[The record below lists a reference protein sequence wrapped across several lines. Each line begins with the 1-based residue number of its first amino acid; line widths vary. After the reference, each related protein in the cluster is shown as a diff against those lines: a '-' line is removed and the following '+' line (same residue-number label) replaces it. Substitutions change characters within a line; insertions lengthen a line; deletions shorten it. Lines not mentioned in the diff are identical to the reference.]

1 MRSHQIVEV
10 KRRLDGTEARFDCE
24 PLLVEAGRR
33 AVILYVLDRSW
44 QVEGIALR
52 PGTQTYA
59 HFWIDRPY
67 NAYQWV
73 DGERTVGTYF
83 NVGPCDEISSARV
96 GWTDYVVD
104 ILVTP
109 DGTATVLDEGE
120 LGAETPQRIPDPSV
134 HRRHA
139 RSDTP
144 RRRGARREHR
154 SRDEAPSRRCLTV
167 LTQSKLHR

>member
-109 DGTATVLDEGE
+109 DGTATVLDEDE
-120 LGAETPQRIPDPSV
+120 LGAETPQRI
-134 HRRHA
+134 RRFIEDA
-139 RSDTP
+139 RDLILRDAAALVADIEAET
-144 RRRGARREHR
+144 RRLRAGA
-154 SRDEAPSRRCLTV
+154 
-167 LTQSKLHR
+167 

>member
-120 LGAETPQRIPDPSV
+120 LGAETPQRI
-134 HRRHA
+134 RRFID
-139 RSDTP
+139 DTRDLILRDAAALVANIEAET
-144 RRRGARREHR
+144 RRLRAGA
-154 SRDEAPSRRCLTV
+154 
-167 LTQSKLHR
+167 